1 ARRIG
6 RLALGSCSV
15 NLNVHNV
22 HKTQINHTHYH
33 IHCHGSLAASAARA
47 AVAAFRAL
55 RRYAGL

>member
-1 ARRIG
+1 M
-6 RLALGSCSV
+6 

-33 IHCHGSLAASAARA
+33 IHCHGSLAASVAHA